1 MVLPGDTRPLER
13 YHLHLSGTL
22 GTPTLEGEVRAPS
35 LAEGAP
41 GCHVDAARVR
51 LALHG
56 TVTAEQYA
64 TNVSRYQLFESV
76 AQLTAL
82 LAQPQAPGAADL
94 QQRILVRA
102 EQLFGDRDGRLVNL
116 LTSLA
121 QLQYGSGHAAEA
133 FPLLRRA
140 IALCEQN
147 QVAEFPQQANL
158 QLTLGAYLVEGGH
171 YAEAEPLLR
180 RALAIQSKAL
190 GPDSAQLVPSLYTL
204 GRALTQ
210 MGQYVEAETQ
220 LRRAVAL
227 ADTAKPDPQL
237 GQALVGLADLLR
249 ITGRFAEAEALL
261 RRVLAVDERNF
272 GPESYQVARD
282 VEGLANLFT
291 YQHRFAEAEPL
302 HRRVVGALRKLE
314 VPNSNNLATELNNL
328 GVDLLQLHRYA
339 EAEPLFRQA
348 LNIYERNFG
357 PDDANGGRTRMN
369 LGQLLQFR
377 GDYAGAE
384 RELLR
389 AYRIVRTAGL
399 APPIWRVPSYLMDLY
414 RDPGRYHPDLAIFF
428 GKQAVNTLQ
437 SLRANL
443 AAGRE
448 AQHSFVETAASTY
461 HTLADMLIQAGR
473 LSEAQEVLAMLK
485 EQEFYEFTQR
495 GGDVDPGK
503 TVASLD
509 AVEGGLDARSI
520 EWIRRSQ
527 EYGALQERFRK
538 EGDAFRNGPDYPRL
552 QQLRAAMDD
561 AESAFNQALSAIAEA
576 SSHDSQAQQDR
587 LDKLTAFSTS
597 IRSTLGAL
605 GQGAVLVQYVVLED
619 KLDIL
624 LTTPL
629 ISVAREVAVRHADLN
644 ALIFAYRDTL
654 QNRAADPLPKA
665 QALYK
670 LLVAPVEPELRA
682 AGARMLMLSLDDT
695 LRYLPFAALHDGQ
708 GFLLERYTLA
718 MTTPQTLD
726 KLASQDPTR
735 VHPDWS
741 VWGLG
746 VTQGHMIEAT
756 HESFVPLPMV
766 GAELSAIVGPG
777 GVLAGKVLLDPQFD
791 ENSLRDGLEQGYPII
806 HIASHFKFDPASTD
820 RSFLLLGDGKP
831 LSLTRI
837 STLNFSHVELLTLS
851 ACETALGGDGAA
863 DHGTEVES
871 LGGIAQ
877 RRGAQ
882 AVLATLW
889 SVNDSSTALFMH
901 AFYHDHQ
908 EQKLGKAA
916 ALRQAQL
923 ALLHGTVQVAVLPEP
938 VRGARL
944 VAAPPAAGEF
954 KPDPK
959 APFAHPYYWAPFI
972 LMGNWQ

>member
-1 MVLPGDTRPLER
+1 
-13 YHLHLSGTL
+13 
-22 GTPTLEGEVRAPS
+22 
-35 LAEGAP
+35 
-41 GCHVDAARVR
+41 
-51 LALHG
+51 
-56 TVTAEQYA
+56 
-64 TNVSRYQLFESV
+64 
-76 AQLTAL
+76 
-82 LAQPQAPGAADL
+82 
-94 QQRILVRA
+94 
-102 EQLFGDRDGRLVNL
+102 
-116 LTSLA
+116 
-121 QLQYGSGHAAEA
+121 
-133 FPLLRRA
+133 
-140 IALCEQN
+140 
-147 QVAEFPQQANL
+147 
-158 QLTLGAYLVEGGH
+158 
-171 YAEAEPLLR
+171 
-180 RALAIQSKAL
+180 
-190 GPDSAQLVPSLYTL
+190 
-204 GRALTQ
+204 
-210 MGQYVEAETQ
+210 
-220 LRRAVAL
+220 
-227 ADTAKPDPQL
+227 
-237 GQALVGLADLLR
+237 
-249 ITGRFAEAEALL
+249 
-261 RRVLAVDERNF
+261 
-272 GPESYQVARD
+272 
-282 VEGLANLFT
+282 
-291 YQHRFAEAEPL
+291 
-302 HRRVVGALRKLE
+302 
-314 VPNSNNLATELNNL
+314 
-328 GVDLLQLHRYA
+328 
-339 EAEPLFRQA
+339 
-348 LNIYERNFG
+348 
-357 PDDANGGRTRMN
+357 
-369 LGQLLQFR
+369 
-377 GDYAGAE
+377 
-384 RELLR
+384 
-389 AYRIVRTAGL
+389 
-399 APPIWRVPSYLMDLY
+399 
-414 RDPGRYHPDLAIFF
+414 
-428 GKQAVNTLQ
+428 
-437 SLRANL
+437 
-443 AAGRE
+443 
-448 AQHSFVETAASTY
+448 
-461 HTLADMLIQAGR
+461 
-473 LSEAQEVLAMLK
+473 
-485 EQEFYEFTQR
+485 
-495 GGDVDPGK
+495 
-503 TVASLD
+503 
-509 AVEGGLDARSI
+509 
-520 EWIRRSQ
+520 
-527 EYGALQERFRK
+527 
-538 EGDAFRNGPDYPRL
+538 
-552 QQLRAAMDD
+552 
-561 AESAFNQALSAIAEA
+561 
-576 SSHDSQAQQDR
+576 
-587 LDKLTAFSTS
+587 
-597 IRSTLGAL
+597 
-605 GQGAVLVQYVVLED
+605 
-619 KLDIL
+619 
-624 LTTPL
+624 
-629 ISVAREVAVRHADLN
+629 
-644 ALIFAYRDTL
+644 
-654 QNRAADPLPKA
+654 
-665 QALYK
+665 
-670 LLVAPVEPELRA
+670 
-682 AGARMLMLSLDDT
+682 MLSLDDT